1 MKILEHF
8 KCYCTFWKP
17 TVARRISLYFLL
29 VGLIIFLVTSM
40 LYMIGARKQ
49 FISTTSKLINDQLS
63 RLENSNEPDYIWQ
76 GVNRPQPEMYRLLE
90 ILASLSSS
98 FYMVSDLSIYS
109 KKADSSSWA
118 KGCTAT
124 SSPFS

>member
-8 KCYCTFWKP
+8 KCYCSFWKP
-17 TVARRISLYFLL
+17 SLARRISLYFLL

-49 FISTTSKLINDQLS
+49 FIGSTSKLINDQLS
-63 RLENSNEPDYIWQ
+63 QLDSSSEPDYIWK
-76 GVNRPQPEMYRLLE
+76 GVNQPQPELYRLLK

-98 FYMVSDLSIYS
+98 FYNVYD
-109 KKADSSSWA
+109 
-118 KGCTAT
+118 
-124 SSPFS
+124 